1 MAELDKRTELKN
13 YCEKTSVRYGYK
25 AQDLNVGLELFAID
39 TLALT
44 PEIHDSL
51 SEYYLSDSQAD
62 LSEFHCGKKS
72 DGGMDGL
79 LYNLEELNKVIV
91 IQTKFKQGK
100 VDASTAAEARDFFSR
115 VSEWADPK
123 LRSKLNTK
131 SQNLLN
137 DCEFNPIQQEITL
150 YFITSQTK
158 SDVPTD
164 EISQLATQNYRDLGW
179 DVTCIFLSSSDFL
192 RLHKELTTAK
202 TAMVVEEVVFNI
214 SSDYLFQY
222 DGGKYEAIVC
232 AIKGNELSNI
242 YHRPGVGDNLF
253 NTNIRS
259 ALKKGTINKEIA
271 NTAETKDGAEKFFFY
286 NNGVTATCTD
296 YDFISDNKIKA
307 HNLQIV
313 NGAQTVSSISRV
325 LKDNPNPNLYV
336 MLRLIAT
343 HEKYGH
349 KTEFANKLIRFQN
362 TQNPVKDSDFFSNDD
377 IQVWLSANLPK
388 MSEKSAIR
396 KFWYEH
402 KRGVEPLQSKGKRLG
417 IEDLGLLRF
426 ACLENAPFTY
436 KLAKEIWSSSE
447 NTPNYWKAF
456 GTDGKKVESWSQEE
470 LAEAAW
476 MVNCMFSYKEEH
488 EKVKKNAKIN
498 NINIDE
504 TKYLGVLARYLTAA
518 TFVGMNQL
526 KNLGVFSSYLD
537 LIGSKDHCDRI
548 QNEVMSIA
556 RNYLSIIYPQWA
568 KKVANPRLN
577 LAQDSTTWEE
587 INIHMVNSVTTNIS
601 KFKL

>member
-1 MAELDKRTELKN
+1 MPELDKRTELKN
-13 YCEKTSVRYGYK
+13 YCEKTAVRYGYK
-25 AQDLNVGLELFAID
+25 AQDLNVGLELFALD

-44 PEIHDSL
+44 PEIHESL
-51 SEYYLSDSQAD
+51 SEFYSSDTQAD

-115 VSEWADPK
+115 VPEWMDPK

-137 DCEFNPIQQEITL
+137 DCEFNPQQQEIVL
-150 YFITSQTK
+150 YFLTSQTK

-164 EISQLATQNYRDLGW
+164 EISQLATQSYQDQNM
-179 DVTCIFLSSSDFL
+179 DVTCNFLSSSDFL

-202 TAMVVEEVVFNI
+202 IAMVVEEVVFNV

-222 DGGKYEAIVC
+222 DGGKKEAIVC

-242 YHRPGVGDNLF
+242 YHRSGVGDNLF
-253 NTNIRS
+253 NANIRS

-271 NTAETKDGAEKFFFY
+271 NTAGNKDGAVNFFFY

-307 HNLQIV
+307 RNLQIV

-336 MLRLIAT
+336 LLRLIAT

-349 KTEFANKLIRFQN
+349 KSEFANKLIRFQN

-402 KRGVEPLQSKGKRLG
+402 KRGVESLQSKGKRLG

-456 GTDGKKVESWSQEE
+456 GTQGKRVESWSQEE
-470 LAEAAW
+470 LAQAAW
-476 MVNCMFSYKEEH
+476 MVNCMLWYKEEH
-488 EKVKKNAKIN
+488 GKVKKNAKIN

-526 KNLGVFSSYLD
+526 KNLGMFSSYLD

-548 QNEVMSIA
+548 QSEVMSTA

-568 KKVANPRLN
+568 ERVANPRLN
-577 LAQDSTTWEE
+577 MAQDTATWDK
-587 INIHMVNSVTTNIS
+587 IKIHMVNSVTTNIS

>member
-1 MAELDKRTELKN
+1 MPELDKRTELKN
-13 YCEKTSVRYGYK
+13 YCEKTAVRYGYK
-25 AQDLNVGLELFAID
+25 AQDLNVGLELFALD

-44 PEIHDSL
+44 PEIHESL
-51 SEYYLSDSQAD
+51 SEFYSSDTQAD

-115 VSEWADPK
+115 VPEWMDPK

-137 DCEFNPIQQEITL
+137 DCEFNPQQQEIVL
-150 YFITSQTK
+150 YFLTSQTK

-164 EISQLATQNYRDLGW
+164 EISQLATQSYQDQNM
-179 DVTCIFLSSSDFL
+179 DVTCNFLSSSDFL

-202 TAMVVEEVVFNI
+202 IAMVVEEVVFNV

-222 DGGKYEAIVC
+222 DGGKKEAIVC

-242 YHRPGVGDNLF
+242 YHRSGVGDNLF
-253 NTNIRS
+253 NANIRS

-271 NTAETKDGAEKFFFY
+271 NTAGNKDGAVNFFFY

-307 HNLQIV
+307 RNLQIV

-336 MLRLIAT
+336 LLRLIAT

-349 KTEFANKLIRFQN
+349 KSEFANKLIRFQN

-402 KRGVEPLQSKGKRLG
+402 KRGVESLQSKGKRLG

-456 GTDGKKVESWSQEE
+456 GTQGKRVESWSQEE
-470 LAEAAW
+470 LAQAAW
-476 MVNCMFSYKEEH
+476 MVNCMLWYKEEH
-488 EKVKKNAKIN
+488 GKVKKNAKIN

-526 KNLGVFSSYLD
+526 KNLGMFSSYLD

-548 QNEVMSIA
+548 QSEVMSTA

-568 KKVANPRLN
+568 EKVANPRLN
-577 LAQDSTTWEE
+577 MAQDTATWDK
-587 INIHMVNSVTTNIS
+587 IKIHMVNSVTTNIS

>member
-13 YCEKTSVRYGYK
+13 HCEKTAIKYGNK

-44 PEIHDSL
+44 PEIQDSL
-51 SEYYLSDSQAD
+51 SEYYSSESKSD

-72 DGGMDGL
+72 DGGIDGI

-91 IQTKFKQGK
+91 IQTKYKQGK
-100 VDASTAAEARDFFSR
+100 VDASTASEARDFFSR

-123 LRSKLNTK
+123 LRSNLNTK
-131 SQNLLN
+131 TQNLLN
-137 DCEFNPIQQEITL
+137 DCEFNPSQQEITL
-150 YFITSQTK
+150 YFITSQT
-158 SDVPTD
+158 SSGVPID
-164 EISQLATQNYRDLGW
+164 EISQLETQNYRDLGW
-179 DVTCIFLSSSDFL
+179 DVTCIFLTSSDFL

-232 AIKGNELSNI
+232 AIKGNELSAI

-253 NTNIRS
+253 NANIRS

-271 NTAETKDGAEKFFFY
+271 KTAESKDGAEKFFFY

-296 YDFISDNKIKA
+296 YDFISENKIKA
-307 HNLQIV
+307 NNLQIV

-325 LKDNPNPNLYV
+325 LKSSPNPNLYV

-362 TQNPVKDSDFFSNDD
+362 TQNPVKDSDFFSNDE
-377 IQVWLSANLPK
+377 IQVWLANNLPK

-402 KRGVEPLQSKGKRLG
+402 KRGVEPTNSKGKRLG
-417 IEDLGLLRF
+417 IEDLGLLRY

-456 GTDGKKVESWSQEE
+456 GSNGKKTDSWSQEE
-470 LAEAAW
+470 VAESAW
-476 MVNCMFSYKEEH
+476 MVNCMFSFKEEH
-488 EKVKKNAKIN
+488 EKVKKNAKLNSIPM
-498 NINIDE
+498 DE

-518 TFVGMNQL
+518 TYIGMNQL
-526 KNLGVFSSYLD
+526 RNLGVFSSYQD

-556 RNYLSIIYPQWA
+556 RDYVSVIYPIWT

-587 INIHMVNSVTTNIS
+587 IKTHMTSKVTTNIS

>member
-1 MAELDKRTELKN
+1 MPELDKRTELKN
-13 YCEKTSVRYGYK
+13 YCEKTAVRYGYK
-25 AQDLNVGLELFAID
+25 AQDLNVGLELFALD

-44 PEIHDSL
+44 PEIHESL
-51 SEYYLSDSQAD
+51 SEFYSSDTQAD

-115 VSEWADPK
+115 VPEWMNPK

-137 DCEFNPIQQEITL
+137 DCEFNPQQQEIIL

-164 EISQLATQNYRDLGW
+164 EISQLATQSYQDQNM
-179 DVTCIFLSSSDFL
+179 DVTCNFLSSSDFL

-202 TAMVVEEVVFNI
+202 IAMVVEEVVFNV

-222 DGGKYEAIVC
+222 DGGKKEAIVC

-242 YHRPGVGDNLF
+242 YHRSGVGDNLF
-253 NTNIRS
+253 NANIRS

-271 NTAETKDGAEKFFFY
+271 NTAGNKDGAVNFFFY

-307 HNLQIV
+307 RNLQIV

-336 MLRLIAT
+336 LLRLIAT

-349 KTEFANKLIRFQN
+349 KSEFANKLIRFQN
-362 TQNPVKDSDFFSNDD
+362 TQNPVKDSDFFSNDE

-402 KRGVEPLQSKGKRLG
+402 KRGVESLQSKGKRLG

-456 GTDGKKVESWSQEE
+456 GTQGKRVESWSQEE
-470 LAEAAW
+470 LAQAAW
-476 MVNCMFSYKEEH
+476 MVNCMLWYKEEH
-488 EKVKKNAKIN
+488 GKVKKNAKIN

-526 KNLGVFSSYLD
+526 KNLGMFSSYLD

-548 QNEVMSIA
+548 QSEVMSTA

-568 KKVANPRLN
+568 EKVANPRLN
-577 LAQDSTTWEE
+577 MAQDTATWDK
-587 INIHMVNSVTTNIS
+587 IKIHMVNSVTTNIS